1 MINFM
6 ALLSG
11 IVFGSG
17 IILSG
22 MVNPAIVLAF
32 LDITGSWDASLLWVM
47 GGAMAVGIIA
57 FALARKR
64 TRSYLGTPMHIPAIT
79 KIDRSLLAGSFIFG
93 IGWGIAGICPGP
105 ALVLLGVGSAEA
117 SIFLIAMLL
126 GMGIYEILRMQR

>member
-11 IVFGSG
+11 VVFGLG

-32 LDITGSWDASLLWVM
+32 LDITGSWDATLLWVM
-47 GGAMAVGIIA
+47 GGAVTVGIIA

-64 TRSYLGTPMHIPAIT
+64 THSYLGTSIHIPAVT
-79 KIDRSLLAGSFIFG
+79 KIDRSLLTGSFIFG

-105 ALVLLGVGSAEA
+105 ALVLVGAGSTEA
-117 SIFLIAMLL
+117 FIFLIAMLL
-126 GMGIYEILRMQR
+126 GMGIYEILQARR

>member
-1 MINFM
+1 MINLM

-47 GGAMAVGIIA
+47 GGAVAVGIIA
-57 FALARKR
+57 FTLARKR

-117 SIFLIAMLL
+117 SVFLIAMLL
-126 GMGIYEILRMQR
+126 GMGVYEILQMRR